1 MSLIKLLVT
10 YSERHQSETV
20 PIKDMEQQ
28 GLSFIAGGNAEWH
41 PKLWKAVL
49 RKLNIFLSY
58 NPTVTLLGDY
68 SNELKTMCR
77 QKPTQGCLQQLYL

>member
-49 RKLNIFLSY
+49 RKLNIF
-58 NPTVTLLGDY
+58 
-68 SNELKTMCR
+68 
-77 QKPTQGCLQQLYL
+77 